1 MREIAKRKIT
11 LPENKR
17 ILAVSDIHGHRAWLE
32 KLLKKVRFTSDD
44 VLFIVGDIVEKG
56 PESLNTLR
64 YVMEL
69 CENYTVYPS
78 IGNVDSI
85 RLKMLEEDWDAGS
98 VFDYVLHMKRHWG
111 GCFFTEMC
119 AELELPLNT
128 VQEVSA
134 ARMTVRSHFKR
145 ELDFLRELP
154 TFIETQ
160 DFIFVHGGLPA
171 ADTDRLSGYSEQEL
185 LKNNAFMEKGLHF
198 DKYVVVGHWPVMLYS
213 DKIPQMNPI
222 VDEEKRIIS
231 MDGGCG
237 IKKEGQLNMLLM
249 NSSSPDEIRFES
261 YDDLQT
267 VCAKTAQEESVDSIY
282 IKWTDNKIE
291 VLERQNGSALVRHR
305 TSGRKLNMPECFLYD
320 KDGDT
325 YCSDYTDYRL
335 KVKEGDKLSL
345 ILKTPTEYYVKK
357 DGVIGWYSGEAE
369 TSENTEAN
377 AIWAENPLAF
387 LPDA

>member
-1 MREIAKRKIT
+1 MREITKRKIT
-11 LPENKR
+11 LPANKR

-44 VLFIVGDIVEKG
+44 VLFVVGDIVEKG

-64 YVMEL
+64 YIMAL

-78 IGNVDSI
+78 IGNVDSD
-85 RLKMLEEDWDAGS
+85 RLKMLEEDWDAGT
-98 VFDYVLHMKRHWG
+98 VFDYILHMKRHWG

-134 ARMTVRSHFKR
+134 ARAAVRSHFKR
-145 ELDFLRELP
+145 ELDFLRALP

-171 ADTDRLSGYSEQEL
+171 ADTNSLSGCSEQEL
-185 LKNNAFMEKGLHF
+185 LKNDAFMKKGLRF

-213 DKIPQMNPI
+213 DRIPQVNPI
-222 VDEEKRIIS
+222 VSAENRIVS

-237 IKKEGQLNMLLM
+237 IKKEGQLNMLLI

-261 YDDLQT
+261 YDDLHT
-267 VCAKTAQEESVDSIY
+267 VCAKTAQEESETSVY

-291 VLERQNGSALVRHR
+291 VLERQNGSALVLHR
-305 TSGRKLNMPECFLYD
+305 TSGRKLNIPDCFIYD
-320 KDGDT
+320 IDGDAH
-325 YCSDYTDYRL
+325 CRDYTDYRL
-335 KVKEGDKLSL
+335 KVKKGDKLSL
-345 ILKTPTEYYVKK
+345 ILQTPTGYYVKK
-357 DGVIGWYSGEAE
+357 DGVIGWYFGETE
-369 TSENTEAN
+369 ISENTA
-377 AIWAENPLAF
+377 AKSI
-387 LPDA
+387 